1 MCVNTTWPFVN
12 VSPAMALNVMLL
24 SFHHSKNLCFI
35 IISFLVRRAP
45 ICVNGFRH
53 AHNGGRINVLLTAPH
68 TTTFPHAFVLPIH
81 FLRMSSPCYSCHFAA
96 SARPVSA
103 SVILYTRE
111 ACLLP
116 VSLAVRLR
124 FSMHFVGVNG
134 FEPLSMKSGKK
145 PDMAFVHLP
154 MSAAA
159 TATPSVFVLCVA
171 ISWRHRACCF
181 SSRSYLSNF
190 KSSYTPLRMFSAISS
205 FA

>member
-1 MCVNTTWPFVN
+1 VT
-12 VSPAMALNVMLL
+12 S
-24 SFHHSKNLCFI
+24 
-35 IISFLVRRAP
+35 
-45 ICVNGFRH
+45 
-53 AHNGGRINVLLTAPH
+53 AHNAGYIKSFDVTAYYD
-68 TTTFPHAFVLPIH
+68 FPACFRATHPLSHDVI
-81 FLRMSSPCYSCHFAA
+81 PCYSCHFAA

-181 SSRSYLSNF
+181 SGRSYLSNF
-190 KSSYTPLRMFSAISS
+190 KSSYTPLRMFSAISN